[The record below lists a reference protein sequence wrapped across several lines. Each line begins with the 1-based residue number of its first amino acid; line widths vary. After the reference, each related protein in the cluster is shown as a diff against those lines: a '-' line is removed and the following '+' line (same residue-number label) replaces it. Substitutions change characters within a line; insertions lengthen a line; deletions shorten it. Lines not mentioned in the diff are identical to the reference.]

1 MWESVTFV
9 TKLEKQKE
17 KIKTKSKSVASAQPK
32 IVSLCCALVSMPY
45 ELETLLIRTFE
56 LSAMKLDQ
64 CDSVDGCKNKN
75 NEMK

>member
-9 TKLEKQKE
+9 TKLKKRK

-32 IVSLCCALVSMPY
+32 FVSLCCALVSMPC

-64 CDSVDGCKNKN
+64 CDSVDGCKNTTTK
-75 NEMK
+75 